1 MNLTYKQLFR
11 LDQIENDAQWDAVA
25 SVLIP
30 LLQHDASFNEGRCD
44 EPLIGHEEELC
55 RHLSH
60 LVQEYLYLQN
70 EMECG
75 GDQ

>member
-11 LDQIENDAQWDAVA
+11 LDQIENDAQWKAVA
-25 SVLIP
+25 SVLTP
-30 LLQHDASFNEGRCD
+30 LLQLDASFNEGRCD
-44 EPLIGHEEELC
+44 EPLFGHEEELC

-60 LVQEYLYLQN
+60 LVQEYVYQQ
-70 EMECG
+70 G